1 MQKILYLAGAIMNGL
16 EIYKIIN
23 STLQIIVWPITLL
36 IIIIIFRRVIFNI
49 INRFTEVEGTVGN
62 ISFKITLE
70 KLIKNTVNKALEL
83 EKEGKT
89 DEIREIVKNA
99 GELAAGLYDLTE
111 EDVNYLIY
119 LYKDGAPKR
128 RWGKVNLVRAGL
140 VELDGGKLT
149 KDGRKFIE
157 NLGKVKSF
165 EP

>member
-1 MQKILYLAGAIMNGL
+1 MNGL

-23 STLQIIVWPITLL
+23 GTLQIIVWPITLL

-49 INRFTEVEGTVGN
+49 INRFTEVEGKVGN

-70 KLIKNTVNKALEL
+70 KIIENTVNKALEL

-89 DEIREIVKNA
+89 DEIREMVKNA
-99 GELAAGLYDLTE
+99 GELAAGFSDLTE
-111 EDVNYLIY
+111 EDMNYLIH
-119 LYKDGAPKR
+119 LYKGGASKR

-149 KDGRKFIE
+149 EDGRKLVE
-157 NLGKVKSF
+157 YLGKVKYF

>member
-1 MQKILYLAGAIMNGL
+1 MNGL

-23 STLQIIVWPITLL
+23 GTLQIIVWPITLL

-49 INRFTEVEGTVGN
+49 INRFIEVEGKVGD

-119 LYKDGAPKR
+119 LYKGDAPKR

-149 KDGRKFIE
+149 EDGRKFIE
-157 NLGKVKSF
+157 DLGKVKSF